1 VALLGLDAP
10 RPTAADLI
18 AGLSVALVLIPQGM
32 ANATIAGMPP
42 YVGLYASSLP
52 LIVFALFASSP
63 YLQTGPVALTSLLTF
78 GALSGAGFATETAEY
93 IAAGA
98 LLALIVGL
106 LRLVLGILRLGV
118 VAYIIC
124 EPVMIG
130 FTAGA
135 AVVIL
140 TSQLPKAFGV
150 TPPDDYGTLNGAFWA
165 VTSPGEWQ
173 PQAVAIAIATLVLM
187 LGGRSI
193 HTLFPG
199 VLIAVVGAIVFS
211 NLSDYAATFDSAV
224 VGAIPAGLPP
234 ISFAF
239 PWDDLPALIVGGL
252 VIALVG
258 FAEPSAIARTFAKA
272 DGIPWSATRE
282 LFSSGLANLTT
293 SVASGFP
300 IGGSFAR
307 SSVNRFSGARTRWSG
322 GVTGLILLAFLP
334 FAAVLEN
341 LPNAVLGA
349 VVVGAVLSL
358 LNPVRMMRLWP
369 RSRSQAV
376 LAVLTFIATVVSTP
390 RIQYAILFGIVLT
403 LLHHFV
409 FPVKLETSQP
419 TSGTIRILPTGLV
432 WLASNR
438 TFAKRL
444 AEVADAHPDASFE
457 IDLSETPTVDDGMAD
472 AIGAVAASIRDS
484 GRTITILDPPD
495 GAADLIET
503 AISTAQLSGR
513 PSH

>member
-1 VALLGLDAP
+1 MAVLGLDTP
-10 RPTAADLI
+10 RPTAADVI

-78 GALSGAGFATETAEY
+78 GALSGAGFATETSEY

-106 LRLVLGILRLGV
+106 LRLLLGVLRLGV

-150 TPPDDYGTLNGAFWA
+150 TPPESYGTLGGAFWA
-165 VTSPGEWQ
+165 VTNPGQWQ
-173 PQAVAIAIATLVLM
+173 AQAVAIAVATLVLM
-187 LGGRSI
+187 LGGRAI
-193 HTLFPG
+193 HALFPG
-199 VLIAVVGAIVFS
+199 VLVAVVGAIVYS
-211 NLSDYAATFDSAV
+211 NLSDYASSFENAV
-224 VGAIPAGLPP
+224 VGAIPAGFPP

-307 SSVNRFSGARTRWSG
+307 SSVNRFSGAQTRWSG
-322 GVTGLILLAFLP
+322 GVTGVILLAFLP

-349 VVVGAVLSL
+349 VVVGAVLGL
-358 LNPVRMMRLWP
+358 LNPVRMIRLWP
-369 RSRSQAV
+369 RSRSQAI
-376 LAVLTFIATVVSTP
+376 LSFLTFIATVLSTP
-390 RIQYAILFGIVLT
+390 KIQYAILFGVVLT

-409 FPVKLETSQP
+409 FPVTLETSESE
-419 TSGTIRILPTGLV
+419 SGVVRVRPTGLV

-438 TFAKRL
+438 TFGKRL
-444 AEVADAHPDASFE
+444 AEVAEAHPTASFE

-472 AIGAVAASIRDS
+472 AIGEVAASIAGE
-484 GRTITILDPPD
+484 GRTMTIADPPD
-495 GAADLIET
+495 GADDLIKT
-503 AISTAQLSGR
+503 AIAAALASED
-513 PSH
+513 

>member
-1 VALLGLDAP
+1 
-10 RPTAADLI
+10 
-18 AGLSVALVLIPQGM
+18 M

-52 LIVFALFASSP
+52 LIVFAFFASSP

-78 GALSGAGFATETAEY
+78 GALSGAGFVTETSEY

-98 LLALIVGL
+98 LLALVVGA
-106 LRLVLGILRLGV
+106 LRLLLGVLRLGV

-130 FTAGA
+130 FTVGA

-150 TPPDDYGTLNGAFWA
+150 APPDDYGSIRGALWA
-165 VTSPGEWQ
+165 TTNPGEWQ
-173 PQAVAIAIATLVLM
+173 PQAVAIAIVTLVLM
-187 LGGRSI
+187 LGGRTI
-193 HTLFPG
+193 HALFPG
-199 VLIAVVGAIVFS
+199 VLLAVIGAVVFS
-211 NLSDYAATFDSAV
+211 NLTDYASSFDESV
-224 VGAIPAGLPP
+224 VGTIPAGLPP

-239 PWDDLPALIVGGL
+239 PWDDLPALVVGGF

-293 SVASGFP
+293 SVSGGFP

-322 GVTGLILLAFLP
+322 GITGVILLAFLP
-334 FAAVLEN
+334 FSSVLEN

-349 VVVGAVLSL
+349 VVVGAVLGL

-369 RSRSQAV
+369 RSQSQAM
-376 LAVLTFIATVVSTP
+376 LAVLTFVATVLATP
-390 RIQYAILFGIVLT
+390 KIQYAILFGVILT
-403 LLHHFV
+403 LLHHFI
-409 FPVKLETSQP
+409 FPVKLETSEP
-419 TSGTIRILPTGLV
+419 TAGMVRIRPTGLV
-432 WLASNR
+432 WLGSNR
-438 TFAKRL
+438 TFAGDL
-444 AEVADAHPDASFE
+444 DNVTAAHPTASFE
-457 IDLSETPTVDDGMAD
+457 IDLSTTPTVNDAMAE
-472 AIGAVAASIRDS
+472 AIGAAAATIADS
-484 GRTITILDPPD
+484 GRTITVLDPPD
-495 GAADLIET
+495 GTDDLLKT
-503 AISTAQLSGR
+503 ALD
-513 PSH
+513 H